1 MCFHL
6 SYHKITPIKSYL
18 SKSLRISSRHI
29 SISGASDISYS
40 SVPDFPLKILCLQG
54 ISGRLPDNSA
64 FLVSFSAFDPQEPDP
79 VRDPPQARSFP
90 LQNRHT
96 SSRIQCPI
104 IRQGLVAG
112 PWTYYTVDDGQFD
125 VADDESCLMIG
136 TLESYEKMCAY
147 FEVGKMVPVY
157 IEVPDGIRLLR
168 AVKREENQ
176 KKPDDW
182 LCRRYLAD
190 EKDFSEENL
199 ETLGNY
205 EEISEHGY
213 GNVPGRNPKGFG

>member
-1 MCFHL
+1 MGRIYYL
-6 SYHKITPIKSYL
+6 LGKSATGKDTLYKEILKRRPKLRTVTMYTTRPIREGETDGVEYFFTGREELERQLASGKV
-18 SKSLRISSRHI
+18 IESRTYQTI
-29 SISGASDISYS
+29 
-40 SVPDFPLKILCLQG
+40 
-54 ISGRLPDNSA
+54 
-64 FLVSFSAFDPQEPDP
+64 
-79 VRDPPQARSFP
+79 
-90 LQNRHT
+90 
-96 SSRIQCPI
+96 
-104 IRQGLVAG
+104 AG

-176 KKPDDW
+176 KKPNYREV
-182 LCRRYLAD
+182 CRRYLAD

-199 ETLGNY
+199 ERLGITKRYQNTDMEMCL
-205 EEISEHGY
+205 EEIL
-213 GNVPGRNPKGFG
+213 RDLDK